1 MSKASTAL
9 RRLVRSVEQ
18 HASATLMLV
27 LLAGLGL
34 WAFVEVADEVTEG
47 ESQAFDRAV
56 FMALRDAEG
65 QARGPNWIGEFMRD
79 ITALGS
85 TGVLA
90 GLVLLVAGYLWL
102 DRRRPVAIFVVA
114 STTTGALVSFAL
126 KAIFARPRPDLV
138 TPAVEVF
145 SKSFPSGHSA
155 MSAMVYLTL
164 GVLLSRVQDT
174 RATKLFLLASAGVIT
189 LLVGT
194 SRAFL
199 GVHWPT
205 DVAAGWALGSAW
217 AAASWLVFDRWDRH
231 TGRDLDAPEE

>member
-1 MSKASTAL
+1 MSNAFAAL
-9 RRLVRSVEQ
+9 RRLARWVER

-56 FMALRDAEG
+56 LMTLRDAEG
-65 QARGPNWIGEFMRD
+65 QALGPTWVGEFMRD

-90 GLVLLVAGYLWL
+90 GLVLMVAGYLWL
-102 DRRRPVAIFVVA
+102 DRRRPVAIFVVV
-114 STTTGALVSFAL
+114 STTLGALVSFGL

-138 TPAVEVF
+138 TPSVEVF

-155 MSAMVYLTL
+155 MSALVYLTL

-174 RATKLFLLASAGVIT
+174 RATRLFLLASAGVIT

-194 SRAFL
+194 SRVYL

-205 DVAAGWALGSAW
+205 DVVAGWALGSAW
-217 AAASWLVFDRWDRH
+217 AAASWLVFDRLDRS
-231 TGRDLDAPEE
+231 TPQDLDASKS